1 MGVETGD
8 GADPRECI
16 PVFVV
21 SDLEASLAYYR
32 EQLGFDEA
40 FRWGEPPFYTGIR
53 RGAVAMHLTSDPDRA
68 TRIGLGTVAFTVAD
82 ADAAHRELARRGA
95 RITVAIDDRPYG
107 LRDFMVEDPDGN
119 RLAFGSVI
127 EARA

>member
-1 MGVETGD
+1 MGAEASD

-32 EQLGFDEA
+32 EQLGFEEA
-40 FRWGEPPFYTGIR
+40 FRWGEPTFYAGIC

-68 TRIGLGTVAFTVAD
+68 PRIGHGTVALTVAD

-95 RITVAIDDRPYG
+95 RITAPIDDRPYG

-119 RLAFGSVI
+119 RLAFGSAI
-127 EARA
+127 EGNE